1 LLLPEISRKQAFI
14 SHISI
19 SMLIFFVLFYLIV
32 FEWYPSYYF
41 FIDGGIRGILT
52 IFFVDVVLGPGLTLF
67 LFKPGKPRLKFDMSM
82 VILFQL
88 CALIWGVNNV
98 YTERPSL
105 TVFYNGQFNCLNQED
120 ALSVDMKKVS
130 VGDNPVLA
138 VLYRPDHIDDYLDM
152 MYEAMRA
159 GSGEVHYFGKDFRPV
174 DNESIGHMLK
184 FTLTVNRSSI
194 KAIRQGES
202 VEEFLNIWKRYVEG
216 HPVSAE
222 KFRFYPLDC
231 RFGKALAVFDPETR
245 KIVDT
250 VPISTEPA
258 EAEINKDLDVMKI
271 IIDSVVVDI
280 VDGQS

>member
-1 LLLPEISRKQAFI
+1 MLLSEISRKQAFI

-120 ALSVDMKKVS
+120 ALSVDMENVS
-130 VGDNPVLA
+130 LDVKPVLA
-138 VLYRPDHIDDYLDM
+138 VLYRPDHIDDYLKM
-152 MYEAMRA
+152 MHEAMGA
-159 GSGEVHYFGKDFRPV
+159 GSGEIHYFGKDFRPV
-174 DNESIGHMLK
+174 DNESVGHMLK
-184 FTLTVNRSSI
+184 FKLTIDRDSVE
-194 KAIRQGES
+194 AIRQGEG
-202 VEEFLNIWKRYVEG
+202 VESFLHTWKKYLES
-216 HPVSAE
+216 HPVSTE
-222 KFRFYPLDC
+222 RFRFYPLDC

-250 VPISTEPA
+250 VPIFTEPA
-258 EAEINKDLDVMKI
+258 EAAINKDPNVMKI